1 MRIFSGREF
10 FHHAREHR
18 RHRDSMDHVVALY
31 PHGSVVIS
39 GDVLRTEVRRG
50 SAATARTETKGKDT
64 FGGALSPNFHCSMSS
79 ASGLR
84 PPRGAGGVGFCSVR
98 GRDQA
103 AASSMARF
111 TVKSHQ
117 QALHNTKGRNRRWN
131 TAAMSEPES
140 SAADEDHDA
149 EADENDGERGCP
161 PSVRAL
167 PRSGGGWRRTL
178 PGPPGP
184 QRTRGR

>member
-1 MRIFSGREF
+1 
-10 FHHAREHR
+10 
-18 RHRDSMDHVVALY
+18 MDHVVALY

-117 QALHNTKGRNRRWN
+117 QALHNTKGRNRLWN

-149 EADENDGERGCP
+149 EADENDGKEDVLPAFEHFRDRGT
-161 PSVRAL
+161 
-167 PRSGGGWRRTL
+167 GGDELCQGHQDRN
-178 PGPPGP
+178 
-184 QRTRGR
+184 